1 MRPFPFDVM
10 PRFADKVHDNARV
23 PCKDDLF
30 NQSKLV
36 LALLCN
42 NFRVFLLVV

>member
-1 MRPFPFDVM
+1 MKPFPFDGM
-10 PRFADKVHDNARV
+10 LRFADNVHGNTSV

-30 NQSKLV
+30 NQSHLV

-42 NFRVFLLVV
+42 NVSLAVR